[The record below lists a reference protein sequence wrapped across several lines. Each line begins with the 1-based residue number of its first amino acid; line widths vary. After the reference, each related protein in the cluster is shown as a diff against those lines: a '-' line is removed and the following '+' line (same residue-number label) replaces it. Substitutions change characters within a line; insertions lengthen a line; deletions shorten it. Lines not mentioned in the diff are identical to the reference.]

1 VQERQRLTT
10 MRRLLALALTA
21 GALTA
26 SAPAVRAQPNAPSC
40 PPYAYY
46 NTAVGQCVTHPTDG
60 HGTH

>member
-1 VQERQRLTT
+1 
-10 MRRLLALALTA
+10 MRRLLAVALTA
-21 GALTA
+21 GALTTT
-26 SAPAVRAQPNAPSC
+26 PAVRAQPNAPSC